1 MGMGSILGKI
11 WGQSYKGA
19 GGDRHGQFL
28 KELLQ
33 TFLRGYTGLRAP
45 AKKIRVLETLIY
57 ARQHAFLLQAACDCW
72 LRRAVVS
79 LSGTCLA
86 ILYEE

>member
-1 MGMGSILGKI
+1 MTENNFETRIGLLVLNLRMDTRAGPTPPLPTL
-11 WGQSYKGA
+11 KG
-19 GGDRHGQFL
+19 
-28 KELLQ
+28 E
-33 TFLRGYTGLRAP
+33 
-45 AKKIRVLETLIY
+45 LIY